1 MLRPVPIV
9 APQDLAWFLAS
20 YAREALARVEEGGE
34 LPALAVTRTG
44 LEESLGMTFQGERG
58 EHFFRSTLV
67 QTLFYGLF
75 AAWVSGRSTTLQRHP
90 ARFRWREAAQY
101 LRIPILQ
108 KLFWDFA
115 NPTQLGAL
123 RLDEVWTGR
132 PRRSTASIVPPSL
145 RPSNTGTPCSTSTSL
160 P

>member
-1 MLRPVPIV
+1 MLATTPRKSAAALGDRLAEFLRRAMLRPVPIV
-9 APQDLAWFLAS
+9 SPQDLAWFLAS

-34 LPALAVTRTG
+34 LPALAVTRAA

-75 AAWVSGRSTTLQRHP
+75 AAWVFWSEHHAYADTQ
-90 ARFRWREAAQY
+90 ARFRWREAAG
-101 LRIPILQ
+101 LLHIAILQ
-108 KLFWDFA
+108 KLFYDFA

-123 RLDEVWTGR
+123 RLDEVLDW
-132 PRRSTASIVPPSL
+132 AA
-145 RPSNTGTPCSTSTSL
+145 
-160 P
+160 